1 MPQVALTCHPSAPS
15 SAVRGIEVDV
25 GGALEL
31 RYVLD
36 GDLSRIRI
44 SPPGAARRVD
54 ELWKRTCFEAFVAV
68 PGAHGYRE
76 FNFTP
81 SREWAGYDFS
91 GYRAGMKPVDKESE
105 PQVSI
110 HRRDQRFEIGA
121 KLSVA
126 PPLRLALAAVIEEED
141 GRLSYWALAHPSD
154 RPDFH
159 HPDSF
164 TLEL

>member
-15 SAVRGIEVDV
+15 AAVRSIAVDV
-25 GGALEL
+25 SGALEL
-31 RYVLD
+31 RYVLE

-54 ELWKRTCFEAFVAV
+54 ELWKRTCFEAFVAAR
-68 PGAHGYRE
+68 GGQGYRE

-91 GYRAGMKPVDKESE
+91 GYRAGMTAINKEWE
-105 PQVSI
+105 PRISI
-110 HRRDQRFEIGA
+110 HRREQRFEIDA
-121 KLSVA
+121 KLTAA

-141 GRLSYWALAHPSD
+141 GRLSYWALAHPPGQ
-154 RPDFH
+154 PDFH

-164 TLEL
+164 ALEL

>member
-1 MPQVALTCHPSAPS
+1 MPQVALICHPSAPS
-15 SAVRGIEVDV
+15 AAVRSIAVDV
-25 GGALEL
+25 SGALEL
-31 RYVLD
+31 HYVLE

-68 PGAHGYRE
+68 RGGQGYRE

-91 GYRAGMKPVDKESE
+91 AYRAGMTPVNKEWQ
-105 PQVSI
+105 PQISI
-110 HRRDQRFEIGA
+110 HRREQRFEIDA
-121 KLSVA
+121 KLAAA
-126 PPLRLALAAVIEEED
+126 PPLRLALAAVIEEEG
-141 GRLSYWALAHPSD
+141 GRLSYWALAHPAEQ
-154 RPDFH
+154 PDFH

-164 TLEL
+164 ALEL